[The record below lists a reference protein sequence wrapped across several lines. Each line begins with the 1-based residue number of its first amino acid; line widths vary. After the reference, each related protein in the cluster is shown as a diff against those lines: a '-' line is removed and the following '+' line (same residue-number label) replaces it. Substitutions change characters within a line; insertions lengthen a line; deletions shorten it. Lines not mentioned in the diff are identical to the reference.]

1 MTPESIMAELLDAG
15 IEPAV
20 SEDGQHILVPAGRL
34 TDAQRSAILAHKAA
48 LIARIRESARLTCE
62 LLDAAMRACD
72 HWRDG
77 PEAREQMRQDV
88 LATPQH
94 LRADLLA
101 HFRENYGGADAA
113 AC

>member
-1 MTPESIMAELLDAG
+1 MTAAAILNALLEAG
-15 IEPAV
+15 IEP
-20 SEDGQHILVPAGRL
+20 RL
-34 TDAQRSAILAHKAA
+34 TDDETGIVVPRGCLTDTQRRAIRAHKPE
-48 LIARIRESARLTCE
+48 LIACIQESARLTCE

-94 LRADLLA
+94 LRPDLLA
-101 HFRENYGGADAA
+101 HLRENYGGTDAA